1 MATAT
6 SICQGLIASTIGLKM
21 AGQLPDG
28 VPLPQ
33 DGSLAPEVCI
43 DASSRTF
50 SAYVHIPFCSVRCG
64 YCDFNTYTSSE
75 LGSVSQQTFSEHL
88 TSEIHFSSEVLAR
101 AQMPSRALH
110 TVFFGGGTPTL
121 LPSSDLIGVLSSLR
135 ETFGLAEQ
143 CEITTEA
150 NPDTFTLD
158 YAQQLAEAGFTRV
171 SIGMQSAVDHVL
183 RTLDRTHQPENVSRA
198 VTAARTAGLDVS
210 VDVIYGAPAESL
222 DDWRRTVD
230 EVLRLDVSHIS
241 AYALIVEQGTA
252 LERKIRSGHLP
263 APDDDLQADMYEYAD
278 SAFSQSGF
286 SWYELS
292 NWSTNAH
299 TQSRH
304 NTAYWQNQDWWG
316 YGPGAHSHIGGQRFW
331 NVKHPS
337 AYVERL
343 ASGST
348 PVFASEF
355 PDEQSRRLEDVLLGI
370 RLASGLPMSGW
381 PPAVIDEL
389 IHDGLIDPEN
399 YAHKRLV
406 LSLSGRLRADEVV
419 RRLTA

>member
-1 MATAT
+1 
-6 SICQGLIASTIGLKM
+6 M
-21 AGQLPDG
+21 AGQLPEG

-33 DGSLAPEVCI
+33 DGSLDPSVSFG
-43 DASSRTF
+43 ASSRTF

-75 LGSVSQQTFSEHL
+75 LGSVSQQTFTEHL
-88 TSEIHFSSEVLAR
+88 TSEIHFSEQVLAR
-101 AQMPSRALH
+101 AQMPSRSLR

-121 LPSSDLIGVLSSLR
+121 LPSTDLISVLATLR
-135 ETFGLAEQ
+135 NTFGFATD

-150 NPDTFTLD
+150 NPDTLTVD
-158 YAQQLAEAGFTRV
+158 YAEELARAGFTRV
-171 SIGMQSAVDHVL
+171 SIGMQSAVEHVL
-183 RTLDRTHQPENVSRA
+183 HTLDRTHKPENVSRA
-198 VTAARTAGLDVS
+198 VAAARHAGLDVS
-210 VDVIYGAPAESL
+210 VDVIYGTPTESL
-222 DDWRRTVD
+222 DDWKRTV
-230 EVLRLDVSHIS
+230 EQVLSLDVSHIS

-263 APDDDLQADMYEYAD
+263 VPDDDLQADMYEYAD
-278 SAFSQSGF
+278 SAFNEAGY

-292 NWSTNAH
+292 NWSKSDL

-304 NTAYWQNQDWWG
+304 NTAYWLNQDWWG

-343 ASGST
+343 VSGDT
-348 PVFASEF
+348 PVFASEL
-355 PDEQSRRLEDVLLGI
+355 PDEQSRRLEEVLLRI
-370 RLASGLPMSGW
+370 RLASGLPADQW
-381 PPAVIDEL
+381 PPLITDEL
-389 IHDGLIDPEN
+389 THDGLIETEML
-399 YAHKRLV
+399 KQGRLV
-406 LSLSGRLRADEVV
+406 LSVRGRLRADEVV